1 MPMAKRRAE
10 LPKPVP
16 IALVICD
23 NVYTEPG
30 GKQALVGL
38 FNRISARKFPA
49 VHSCLCVFVSLT
61 EALPGTKCKIDIVH
75 AETDE
80 AVVVAEGPMPSD
92 DAGPIAVWDF
102 VFRFENVN
110 FKEAGKYYVRV
121 FGNDTII
128 LQRPFEVVLIKGKER
143 RR

>member
-1 MPMAKRRAE
+1 MAKRRE

-16 IALVICD
+16 IALVVCD

-49 VHSCLCVFVSLT
+49 IHPRLCVFVSLT
-61 EALPGTKCKIDIVH
+61 EALPGTKCKLDIVH

-80 AVVVAEGPMPSD
+80 PVLAAEGPMPRD
-92 DAGPIAVWDF
+92 LGPIAVWDL
-102 VFRFENVN
+102 VFRFENVH
-110 FKEAGKYYVRV
+110 FKEPGKYYVRF

-128 LQRPFEVVLIKGKER
+128 LQRPFEVALLKGKER